1 MIVLN
6 QKDID
11 KSLSMSQ
18 CIDGV
23 IEAYSLSFEN
33 KVNSPLRTGLVSKI
47 NKGTALFMP
56 GFIEEKGML
65 GIKIVSVF
73 PENIKLGKKVIN
85 GSIIMLDEKTG
96 ETRAI
101 LDGGYVTQ
109 LRTGAA
115 TGASIRLLAN
125 KEVKIGVLFGTG
137 GQAPKQLEAMLCER
151 QFEEIRIVGRNFEK
165 TKAFALQMDSVI
177 KTMNIDPSHK
187 NVKLKA
193 LENGDEAV
201 KDADI
206 IILATTSTTG
216 LFDGNFLKQG
226 VHICGV
232 GSYTKD
238 MKEMDQTTILRA
250 DKIFI
255 DQKEAILSEAG
266 EFIQLIDKGII
277 SKAFY
282 TAELGEVALS
292 LKKGRENK
300 EEITIFKSVGI
311 AAQDLVSADKIYKN
325 AIKLGLGQK
334 VDF

>member
-1 MIVLN
+1 MIILN

-11 KSLSMSQ
+11 KALSMNQ

-23 IEAYSLSFEN
+23 IEAYSLSCMD
-33 KVNSPLRTGLVSKI
+33 KVNSPVRTGLVSKI

-56 GFIEEKGML
+56 GLIEEKGML

-73 PENIKLGKKVIN
+73 PENIKLEKKVIN
-85 GSIIMLDEKTG
+85 GTIILLDEKTG
-96 ETRAI
+96 ETKAI

-109 LRTGAA
+109 LRTGGA

-165 TKAFALQMDSVI
+165 TKAFASQMNTAI
-177 KTMNIDPSHK
+177 ETMNIATSHK

-193 LENGDEAV
+193 FKDGDRAV
-201 KDADI
+201 EDADVI
-206 IILATTSTTG
+206 VLATTSTEG
-216 LFDGNFLKQG
+216 LFDGKFLKQG

-238 MKEMDQTTILRA
+238 MKEMDQTTVLRA

-255 DQKEAILSEAG
+255 DQKEAILEEAG

-277 SKAFY
+277 SKDFY
-282 TAELGEVALS
+282 TGELGEIPLS
-292 LKKGRENK
+292 LKKGRENR